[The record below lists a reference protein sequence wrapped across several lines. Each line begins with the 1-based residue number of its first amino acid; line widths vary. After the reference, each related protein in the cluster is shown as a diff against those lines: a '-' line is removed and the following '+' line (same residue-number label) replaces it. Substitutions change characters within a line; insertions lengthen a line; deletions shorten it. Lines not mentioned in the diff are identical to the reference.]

1 MTTQAD
7 KTQIGLS
14 DEASDHLEVV
24 RQQGG
29 FRTEQDVYRLAI
41 ALAIAEG
48 LAPTSEDTAR
58 TTKYNIG
65 GLDPERA
72 LVTAVRYLRTDHGDR
87 PVAYMERLAEAGMKH
102 LYDHVESGRSL
113 HEMLAPFAPP
123 AAAEDDT

>member
-1 MTTQAD
+1 MTGPAD

-24 RQQGG
+24 RQQAG

-41 ALAIAEG
+41 AVAIAED
-48 LAPTSEDTAR
+48 LPPTPEDVAR

-72 LVTAVRYLRTDHGDR
+72 LATAVRYLRTDHGDR

-102 LYDHVESGRSL
+102 LYDHVESGRSF
-113 HEMLAPFAPP
+113 HELLSRFAPP
-123 AAAEDDT
+123 VAGGDGR